1 MLLTV
6 SEYKDTI
13 KVNIV
18 VQYKTPLNL
27 MQPQNN
33 WISCW
38 KVQIQSQ
45 AVSTFQS
52 SNITHT
58 KLIQNTTIISVK
70 MGALEQRC
78 TRNFL
83 VSVIFMLLVANTGVQ
98 VIVLIFN

>member
-1 MLLTV
+1 
-6 SEYKDTI
+6 
-13 KVNIV
+13 
-18 VQYKTPLNL
+18 

-45 AVSTFQS
+45 TISTYQS

-58 KLIQNTTIISVK
+58 KLIHNNKIILVK

-83 VSVIFMLLVANTGVQ
+83 VSVIFMLLATNTGVQ
-98 VIVLIFN
+98 VIILIFN

>member
-1 MLLTV
+1 
-6 SEYKDTI
+6 
-13 KVNIV
+13 
-18 VQYKTPLNL
+18 

-33 WISCW
+33 WISFW

-45 AVSTFQS
+45 TISTYQS

-58 KLIQNTTIISVK
+58 KLIQNTKIILVK

-83 VSVIFMLLVANTGVQ
+83 VSVIFRMLATNTGVQ